1 MSKSEGGIRS
11 SKSILEVTDLVRV
24 YGGVHALD
32 GLDLRI
38 ARDEIHCIIGPNGA
52 GKSTFF
58 KMLMG
63 VERPTSGKVLFN
75 GKDVTRLPTYAR
87 ARLGMAIKFQAM
99 QVFQELN
106 VYQNLFIPLRRHY
119 KPKHIPGQASALLTQ
134 LHLEGTEEVTVGDL
148 SHGQQ
153 QWLAIGMSLAAEPTL
168 LLLDE
173 PAAGMSQDETKLT
186 ASIIQR
192 LKSDGVTVVVI
203 EHDMAF
209 IRDLNSTTSVLHYGK
224 LFAQGSFA
232 EIEQNDEVRR
242 IYMGTL

>member
-1 MSKSEGGIRS
+1 MNRPESNTKYE
-11 SKSILEVTDLVRV
+11 KNILRANGLVRV
-24 YGGVHALD
+24 YGGVRALD
-32 GLDLRI
+32 GLDLEI
-38 ARDEIHCIIGPNGA
+38 ERDKIHCIIGPNGA

-63 VERPTSGKVLFN
+63 IEKPTSGKVIFN

-99 QVFQELN
+99 QVFQELS

-119 KPKHIPGQASALLTQ
+119 KPRDISGQAKSLLNQ

-173 PAAGMSQDETKLT
+173 PTAGMSQDETRLT
-186 ASIIQR
+186 SSIIQK
-192 LKSDGVTVVVI
+192 LNHDGVTVVVI
-203 EHDMAF
+203 EHDMEF
-209 IRDLNSTTSVLHYGK
+209 IRNLNSTTSVLHYGQ
-224 LFAQGSFA
+224 LFAQGTFS

>member
-1 MSKSEGGIRS
+1 MSRSAQENESEEN
-11 SKSILEVTDLVRV
+11 ILEVLALVRV
-24 YGGVHALD
+24 YGGVKALD
-32 GLDLRI
+32 GLDLKI
-38 ARDEIHCIIGPNGA
+38 KRDEIHCIIGPNGA

-63 VERPTSGKVLFN
+63 IERPTSGRVVFN
-75 GKDVTRLPTYAR
+75 GKDVTKLPTFAR

-99 QVFQELN
+99 QVFQELS

-119 KPKHIPGQASALLTQ
+119 KPKQIPGQARNLLTQ
-134 LHLEGTEEVTVGDL
+134 LHLDGTEEKIVGDL

-153 QWLAIGMSLAAEPTL
+153 QWLAIGMSLASEPTL

-173 PAAGMSQDETKLT
+173 PTAGMSQDETRLT
-186 ASIIQR
+186 SSIIQ
-192 LKSDGVTVVVI
+192 KVKTNGVTVVVI

-209 IRDLNSTTSVLHYGK
+209 IRDLNSTTSVLHYGQ

-232 EIEQNDEVRR
+232 DIEQNDEVRR